1 MLAHSAQHT
10 TWTETDSL
18 PVALLHIPPENNMSL
33 RKGARDHVCLVIFT
47 MSHDIC
53 MNLRRVSQEDLSSG
67 GIALWILNPWQL
79 SRSVASA
86 VEHDL
91 GRLAEERSVEIWK
104 LLTNKANTVVILQSL
119 IEIEQMLRRIDSE
132 GSKRYS
138 KFDTFR

>member
-1 MLAHSAQHT
+1 
-10 TWTETDSL
+10 
-18 PVALLHIPPENNMSL
+18 MSL

-67 GIALWILNPWQL
+67 GITLWILNPWQL

-91 GRLAEERSVEIWK
+91 G
-104 LLTNKANTVVILQSL
+104 
-119 IEIEQMLRRIDSE
+119 
-132 GSKRYS
+132 
-138 KFDTFR
+138 